1 MANDER
7 PKHDPMTATLGCGCT
22 VGFRP
27 GVEGSPV
34 SVMLVSKASGCGVT
48 IHVAGLPIHDH
59 REALRPS
66 TRFAPSVHS
75 DYEES

>member
-1 MANDER
+1 MAKDAQ
-7 PKHDPMTATLGCGCT
+7 PTHDPTTATLGCGCT

-34 SVMLVSKASGCGVT
+34 SVLLVSKAAGCGVS

>member
-7 PKHDPMTATLGCGCT
+7 TTREQMTARLACGCQ

-34 SVMLVSKASGCGVT
+34 SVVLKTKSPACVMAM
-48 IHVAGLPIHDH
+48 HVAGLPIFDH

-66 TRFAPSVHS
+66 TRLVPSAHP